1 MGKTNVLD
9 AIYYLSFCKSHFNVI
24 DSQNIEHNSDF
35 FVLQGHY
42 RMKGVEEHIFCGVK
56 RRQKKQFKRNKK
68 EYTRISDHIGLLPL
82 VFVSP
87 NDSELIEAG
96 SEERR
101 RFVDGVISQYDRTY
115 LHHLLDY
122 ANLLKQ
128 RNALLKLEQL
138 PEETYFQVIE
148 EQMAVH
154 AVYIYNA
161 RVQFITKFEPIFQQY
176 YRYISED
183 KELVSLS
190 YLSQLHDRELT
201 AALARTR
208 ERDLILG
215 YTTQGIHKDDFEMKL
230 GDYPIKRVG
239 SQGQNKTYLIALKL
253 AQFEFLSQT
262 HGVQPLLLLDDI
274 FDKLDASRVRRIVE
288 LVGSERFGQIFITD
302 TNREHLDEILTQI
315 AQTASIF
322 YVENGVITEQKT
334 LI

>member
-1 MGKTNVLD
+1 MAMLQTSFH
-9 AIYYLSFCKSHFNVI
+9 AYYKARL
-24 DSQNIEHNSDF
+24 
-35 FVLQGHY
+35 
-42 RMKGVEEHIFCGVK
+42 
-56 RRQKKQFKRNKK
+56 
-68 EYTRISDHIGLLPL
+68 
-82 VFVSP
+82 
-87 NDSELIEAG
+87 
-96 SEERR
+96 
-101 RFVDGVISQYDRTY
+101 
-115 LHHLLDY
+115 
-122 ANLLKQ
+122 
-128 RNALLKLEQL
+128 LEQL

-201 AALARTR
+201 TALARTR